1 MALTRN
7 LSSWQIQA
15 NGGKVG
21 LGVGGYPEIRAV
33 GHMPLDRTQEL
44 DHSMFPEKGL
54 SLPKRIARVPYLKT
68 SDRSVY

>member
-1 MALTRN
+1 M
-7 LSSWQIQA
+7 
-15 NGGKVG
+15 G